1 MAPAC
6 ADVCLLAQQKKN
18 TRRICCFCTSKPCL
32 LHWMAHAHVAT
43 ASAILRKEPL
53 ERRTTMPT
61 LSMHASTALA
71 QASPLQYPPT
81 RGPSAALALAMPC
94 GAQDPL
100 AEAALTV
107 DPLSGTVTVPQTEAL
122 TDPADT
128 VTAAAVAK
136 PGLKVGPR
144 TVSTVSTSKAGQLT
158 GPVSQPLAI
167 NWQVK
172 LPVGSL
178 PKMLALTKS
187 QMERQ
192 YTGAAAPAAFHSA
205 RTGERNYSG

>member
-1 MAPAC
+1 
-6 ADVCLLAQQKKN
+6 
-18 TRRICCFCTSKPCL
+18 
-32 LHWMAHAHVAT
+32 
-43 ASAILRKEPL
+43 
-53 ERRTTMPT
+53 
-61 LSMHASTALA
+61 
-71 QASPLQYPPT
+71 
-81 RGPSAALALAMPC
+81 MPC

-107 DPLSGTVTVPQTEAL
+107 DPLTVPQSEAL
-122 TDPADT
+122 TDPADA
-128 VTAAAVAK
+128 VKAEAVAK

-167 NWQVK
+167 NRQVK
-172 LPVGSL
+172 LGSL
-178 PKMLALTKS
+178 PKMHALTKS

-205 RTGERNYSG
+205 RTGEHNYSG